1 MHSSS
6 SSSGPSPLVQGS
18 AALAY
23 ASASL
28 LIMFVNKIVLSSYNF
43 PSSAFLAVCQS
54 VASIFL
60 LYFAKMFGVIQFQS
74 MSRNVFS
81 AVFPLPLIFMLNTL
95 SGLGGT
101 QSLNIPMFTVLRRFS
116 ILFTMVLEG
125 IILGTTASV
134 PVQFSVFLMI
144 IGALIAALDDLTFN
158 MMGYTLILANNIFT
172 ALNGVVLKKKL
183 NSKEL
188 GTWGLMFY
196 NNLFSLPFNIILL
209 YYNDPLIAEKVTTFP
224 IWDDYGF
231 RGCFFLATIMG
242 FVLNFSIFWCTQV
255 NSPLTTTVIGCL
267 KNVLST
273 YLAMLFLPGYE
284 FAWLNFFGIN
294 VSVFGS
300 VLYSYVKYGEQ
311 QKSRPPQKLSTGD
324 GKDTLPR

>member
-1 MHSSS
+1 MLNN
-6 SSSGPSPLVQGS
+6 PPTPVAQ
-18 AALAY
+18 AAAAAAY

-54 VASIFL
+54 VVTIFL
-60 LYFAKMFGVIQFQS
+60 LYAARLCGVINFLPLS
-74 MSRNVFS
+74 EKVVK

-116 ILFTMVLEG
+116 ILFTMILEG
-125 IILGTTASV
+125 IILGTTASR
-134 PVQFSVFLMI
+134 PVQASVFLMMA
-144 IGALIAALDDLTFN
+144 GALIAALDDLTFN
-158 MMGYTLILANNIFT
+158 FYGYVLIFSNNVFT

-188 GTWGLMFY
+188 GTWGLMLY
-196 NNLFSLPFNIILL
+196 NNLFSLPFNILLL
-209 YYNDPLIAEKVTTFP
+209 YYNEPDIAIKVSTFP
-224 IWDDYGF
+224 MWMDPSF
-231 RGCFFLATIMG
+231 KLCFGLATVMG
-242 FVLNFSIFWCTQV
+242 FVLNFSIFWCTKV

-284 FAWLNFFGIN
+284 FALLNFFGIN

-311 QKSRPPQKLSTGD
+311 QQRPPPKKTE
-324 GKDTLPR
+324 LPR